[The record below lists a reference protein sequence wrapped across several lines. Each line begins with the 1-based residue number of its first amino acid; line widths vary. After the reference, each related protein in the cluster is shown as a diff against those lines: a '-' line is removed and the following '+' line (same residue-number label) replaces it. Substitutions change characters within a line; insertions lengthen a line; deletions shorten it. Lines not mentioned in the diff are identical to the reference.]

1 MEFKNILNNGAK
13 LFGGLLLTYQLGCS
27 SSEAIREKTN
37 VESSEEKK
45 ELKLKPY
52 HLRGD
57 LEYLVTDLNTGDV
70 QKGIPIAYGP
80 IKAIEKGAYYSDRPD
95 SLLETNFFGID
106 HLENII
112 EEFRKINPN
121 LKDELE
127 EFRKENGIP
136 SYASSGSFKRLFFDG
151 ELNKD
156 ELERLEDGVYLFEYF
171 AETDKDTT
179 NLPGIL
185 LMKHNERKK
194 SKKEGIK
201 DTVKA
206 IAEKLKEKLQKEE
219 TELLPIEWYG
229 NIKDGALH

>member
-80 IKAIEKGAYYSDRPD
+80 IKAIEKGAIIQIDRIHYLKPIF
-95 SLLETNFFGID
+95 LVL
-106 HLENII
+106 II
-112 EEFRKINPN
+112 WKI
-121 LKDELE
+121 
-127 EFRKENGIP
+127 
-136 SYASSGSFKRLFFDG
+136 
-151 ELNKD
+151 
-156 ELERLEDGVYLFEYF
+156 
-171 AETDKDTT
+171 
-179 NLPGIL
+179 
-185 LMKHNERKK
+185 
-194 SKKEGIK
+194 
-201 DTVKA
+201 
-206 IAEKLKEKLQKEE
+206 
-219 TELLPIEWYG
+219 
-229 NIKDGALH
+229 